1 VARRARAP
9 HADGGLLSAPAV
21 TRRQFVLVAAAVGG
35 ALVLGVTARRL
46 QYRAGGAGSAGG
58 ARGVLNAFVRIEPT
72 GRVTL
77 VMPKV
82 EMGQGT
88 YTSLPMLIAEELEVG
103 LDAVSVEAAPPN
115 PEVYGFVPDPS
126 ADEGLKF
133 DQSTGTSLS
142 IIQCWTPL
150 RQAGA
155 TARLMLIEAAA
166 RRWGVPAASCHAENG
181 TVVHATSGRRLG
193 YGELAAAAAALPVPA
208 APPLKSA
215 KDFRLIGHATTRLD
229 GPSKVDGSARFGI
242 DARPPQSKVAMIAI
256 TPVTG
261 GRVAAL
267 AEDAALAVRGVRQV
281 VNEGDLV
288 AVVADHTWAAM
299 QGLKALAVRWE
310 DGANAAA
317 QQAAIVAELESAA
330 RGTGALALSKGKM
343 AASGG
348 GRRVEATYHQPFLAH
363 ATLEPMNCTVDWR
376 GAECEIWSGTQAPD
390 RAVDKLVELGLK
402 PEQIILHNQLIGG
415 GFGRRL
421 EVDGIVL
428 SARVAR
434 HVQGPVQVLW
444 SREEDIRHDRYRPY
458 YVDHLS
464 ASLDAKGRPVA
475 WRHTIAGAGLWALY
489 YGEATVKNGVDAD
502 AVTSAVDLAYP
513 LDNME
518 VRFARRDPPG
528 VPTGWWRGV
537 GATRSVFAVESFIDE
552 LATAVQQD
560 PVSYRRSLLKE
571 PRMRAAL
578 ELAADRAGW
587 GTALPAG
594 SGRGVSIQFAF
605 GSYLAQVAE
614 VSMDAQGH
622 PRVGRVVCAMD
633 CGQVV
638 NPDGARAQLEGGVTF
653 GLSAAL
659 TNEITIANGRV
670 QQGNFNDFVPL
681 RIAEAPKVEV
691 HLITSSESPG
701 GVGET
706 GTACVSAA
714 LCNAIY
720 AATGKRVRTLP
731 VSRGLKA

>member
-1 VARRARAP
+1 M
-9 HADGGLLSAPAV
+9 SAPAV
-21 TRRQFVLVAAAVGG
+21 TRRQFVLVAGAVGG
-35 ALVLGVTARRL
+35 ALVLGISARRL
-46 QYRAGGAGSAGG
+46 RRPGPAAG
-58 ARGVLNAFVRIEPT
+58 RGPGTLNAFVRVEPS

-88 YTSLPMLIAEELEVG
+88 YTSLPMLIAEELEVS
-103 LDAVSVEAAPPN
+103 LDAVSLEAAPPN

-126 ADEGLKF
+126 TDEGLKF

-155 TARLMLIEAAA
+155 TARLMLIQAAA

-181 TVVHATSGRRLG
+181 MVIHASSGRRLG
-193 YGELAAAAAALPVPA
+193 YGDLAAAAAALPVPA
-208 APPLKSA
+208 PPPLKA
-215 KDFRLIGHATTRLD
+215 ARDFRLIGHATRRLD

-242 DARPPQSKVAMIAI
+242 DARPPHAKVAVIAI
-256 TPVTG
+256 TPVVG
-261 GRVAAL
+261 GRIAAL
-267 AEDAALAVRGVRQV
+267 ADDAARAVRGVRQV
-281 VNEGDLV
+281 VSDGDLV
-288 AVVADHTWAAM
+288 AVVADDTWAAM
-299 QGLKALAVRWE
+299 QGMKALAPRWE

-330 RGTGALALSKGKM
+330 REAGAVALAKGKPAGQR
-343 AASGG
+343 AAKH
-348 GRRVEATYHQPFLAH
+348 VEATYHQPFLAH

-376 GAECEIWSGTQAPD
+376 AGECEIWTGTQAPD
-390 RAVDKLVELGLK
+390 RMVAKLADLGLK
-402 PEQIILHNQLIGG
+402 PGQIILHNELIGG

-421 EVDGIVL
+421 EVDGVVL
-428 SARVAR
+428 AARVAR

-444 SREEDIRHDRYRPY
+444 SREEDIRHDCYRPY
-458 YVDHLS
+458 YIDRLT
-464 ASLDAKGRPVA
+464 AALDAGGRPLT
-475 WRHTIAGAGLWALY
+475 WQHTIAGAGLWALY
-489 YGEATVKNGVDAD
+489 YGEQTVRNGVDPD

-513 LDNME
+513 LEHME
-518 VRFARRDPPG
+518 VRFVRRDPRG

-537 GATRSVFAVESFIDE
+537 GATRSVFAVESFVDE
-552 LATAVQQD
+552 LAAAARQD

-578 ELAADRAGW
+578 ELAAERAGW

-594 SGRGVSIQFAF
+594 SGRGVSIQHAF

-614 VSMDAQGH
+614 LSMDAQGH

-638 NPDGARAQLEGGVTF
+638 NPDGVRAQLEGGVTF
-653 GLSAAL
+653 GLSTAL

-670 QQGNFNDFVPL
+670 LQGNFNDFVPL
-681 RIAEAPKVEV
+681 RIGAAPKVEV
-691 HLITSSESPG
+691 HLIPSGEDPG

-720 AATGKRVRTLP
+720 AATGRRVRTLP
-731 VSRGLKA
+731 VSRGLRG

>member
-1 VARRARAP
+1 M
-9 HADGGLLSAPAV
+9 SAPAV

-46 QYRAGGAGSAGG
+46 QHRPGAGGGG
-58 ARGVLNAFVRIEPT
+58 RGVLNAFVRVEPN

-77 VMPKV
+77 VLPKV

-103 LDAVSVEAAPPN
+103 LEAVSIEAAPPN

-155 TARLMLIEAAA
+155 TARLMLIQAAA

-181 TVVHATSGRRLG
+181 AVVHATSGRRLG
-193 YGELAAAAAALPVPA
+193 YGDLAAAAAALPVPA
-208 APPLKSA
+208 PPLLKAA

-242 DARPPQSKVAMIAI
+242 DARPLQAKVAMIAI
-256 TPVTG
+256 TPVVG
-261 GRVAAL
+261 GGVAAS
-267 AEDAALAVRGVRQV
+267 AEAAALAVRGVRQV

-299 QGLKALAVRWE
+299 QGMKALAVSWN
-310 DGANAAA
+310 DGAHASA
-317 QQAAIVAELESAA
+317 QQAALVAELESAVREA
-330 RGTGALALSKGKM
+330 GALALSKGK
-343 AASGG
+343 AAAT
-348 GRRVEATYHQPFLAH
+348 RAATHVEATYHQPFLAH

-376 GAECEIWSGTQAPD
+376 SGECEIWTGTQAPD
-390 RAVDKLVELGLK
+390 RAVAKLAELGLK

-421 EVDGIVL
+421 EVDGVVL
-428 SARVAR
+428 AARVAR
-434 HVQGPVQVLW
+434 HVPGPVQVLW

-458 YVDHLS
+458 YVDRLS
-464 ASLDAKGRPVA
+464 ASLDAKGHPLV

-489 YGEATVKNGVDAD
+489 YGEDTVRNGVDPD

-513 LDNME
+513 LENME
-518 VRFARRDPPG
+518 VRFVRRDPRG

-537 GATRSVFAVESFIDE
+537 GATRSVFAVESFVDE
-552 LATAVQQD
+552 LAAAIQQD
-560 PVSYRRSLLKE
+560 PVSYRRALLKE
-571 PRMRAAL
+571 PRMRAVL

-594 SGRGVSIQFAF
+594 SGRGVSIQYAF
-605 GSYLAQVAE
+605 GSYLAQVVE

-638 NPDGARAQLEGGVTF
+638 NPDGVRAQLEGGVTF

-681 RIAEAPKVEV
+681 RIGEAPKVEV
-691 HLITSSESPG
+691 HLVTSAENPG

-731 VSRGLKA
+731 VRRGLKA

>member
-1 VARRARAP
+1 M
-9 HADGGLLSAPAV
+9 SAPGV

-46 QYRAGGAGSAGG
+46 QRRPGAAGTQ
-58 ARGVLNAFVRIEPT
+58 RGVLNAFVRIEPS

-103 LDAVSVEAAPPN
+103 LDAVSIEAAPPN

-166 RRWGVPAASCHAENG
+166 RRWGVPAATCHAENG
-181 TVVHATSGRRLG
+181 AVVHATSGRRLG
-193 YGELAAAAAALPVPA
+193 YGDLAAAAAALPVPA
-208 APPLKSA
+208 APPLKAA

-242 DARPPQSKVAMIAI
+242 DARPPRAKVAMIAI
-256 TPVTG
+256 TPVAG
-261 GRVAAL
+261 GRVAGQ

-299 QGLKALAVRWE
+299 QGLKALAVRWD

-330 RGTGALALSKGKM
+330 REAGALALSKGKP

-348 GRRVEATYHQPFLAH
+348 ATHVQAIYHQPFLAH

-376 GAECEIWSGTQAPD
+376 SGECEIWSGTQAPD
-390 RAVDKLVELGLK
+390 RAVAKLTELGLK

-428 SARVAR
+428 AARVAR
-434 HVQGPVQVLW
+434 HVEGPVQVLW

-464 ASLDAKGRPVA
+464 ASLNAKGLPVA
-475 WRHTIAGAGLWALY
+475 WHHTIAGAGLWALY
-489 YGEATVKNGVDAD
+489 YGEGTVRNGVDPD

-513 LDNME
+513 LENME
-518 VRFARRDPPG
+518 VRFVRRDPRG

-552 LATAVQQD
+552 LAAAVQQD
-560 PVSYRRSLLKE
+560 PVSYRRALLKE
-571 PRMRAAL
+571 PRMRAVL

-594 SGRGVSIQFAF
+594 SGRGVSIQYAF

-614 VSMDAQGH
+614 VSMDAQGR

-638 NPDGARAQLEGGVTF
+638 NPDGVRAQLEGGVTF

-681 RIAEAPKVEV
+681 RIPEAPKVEV

-731 VSRGLKA
+731 VSRGLRA

>member
-1 VARRARAP
+1 M
-9 HADGGLLSAPAV
+9 SAPAV

-46 QYRAGGAGSAGG
+46 QHRAGPGGAAGG
-58 ARGVLNAFVRIEPT
+58 ERAVLNAFVRVEPS

-77 VMPKV
+77 IMPKV

-88 YTSLPMLIAEELEVG
+88 YTSLPMLIAEELEVS

-115 PEVYGFVPDPS
+115 PAVYGFVPDPS
-126 ADEGLKF
+126 ADEGLKY

-155 TARLMLIEAAA
+155 TARLMLIQAAA
-166 RRWGVPAASCHAENG
+166 KRWGVPSASCHAENG
-181 TVVHATSGRRLG
+181 AVVHPGSGRRLG
-193 YGELAAAAAALPVPA
+193 YGDLAVAAAALPVPA
-208 APPLKSA
+208 PPPLKSA

-242 DARPPQSKVAMIAI
+242 DARPSQGRVAMIAI
-256 TPVTG
+256 TPVVG
-261 GRVAAL
+261 GSVAAF

-299 QGLKALAVRWE
+299 QGMKALAVRWE
-310 DGANAAA
+310 EGANAAV
-317 QQAAIVAELESAA
+317 QQAAIVAELESAVREA
-330 RGTGALALSKGKM
+330 GAVALSKGKPAVAR
-343 AASGG
+343 AAT
-348 GRRVEATYHQPFLAH
+348 RVEATYHQPFLAH

-376 GAECEIWSGTQAPD
+376 RGECEIWTGTQAPD

-421 EVDGIVL
+421 EVDGVVL
-428 SARVAR
+428 AARVAR

-489 YGEATVKNGVDAD
+489 YGEATVRNGVDAD

-513 LDNME
+513 LENME
-518 VRFARRDPPG
+518 VRFVRRDPRG

-537 GATRSVFAVESFIDE
+537 GATRSVFAVESFVDE
-552 LATAVQQD
+552 LASAARQD
-560 PVSYRRSLLKE
+560 AVSYRRALLKE
-571 PRMRAAL
+571 PRMRAVL

-614 VSMDAQGH
+614 VSMDAHGH

-638 NPDGARAQLEGGVTF
+638 NPDGVRAQLEGGVTF

-681 RIAEAPKVEV
+681 RIGEAPKIEV
-691 HLITSSESPG
+691 HLISSSESPG

-714 LCNAIY
+714 LCNAIH
-720 AATGKRVRTLP
+720 AATGKRVRMLP
-731 VSRGLKA
+731 VTRGLRA

>member
-1 VARRARAP
+1 
-9 HADGGLLSAPAV
+9 LSAPTV
-21 TRRQFVLVAAAVGG
+21 TRRQLVLVAAAVGG

-46 QYRAGGAGSAGG
+46 QHRAGTAGTAGSG
-58 ARGVLNAFVRIEPT
+58 RGVLNAFVRIEPS

-166 RRWGVPAASCHAENG
+166 RRWGVPTANCHAENG
-181 TVVHATSGRRLG
+181 AVVHATSGRRLG
-193 YGELAAAAAALPVPA
+193 YGDLAAAAGTLPVPA
-208 APPLKSA
+208 PPPLKAA
-215 KDFRLIGHATTRLD
+215 KDFRLIGHATARLD

-242 DARPPQSKVAMIAI
+242 DARPPQAKVAMIAI
-256 TPVTG
+256 SPVVG
-261 GRVAAL
+261 GSAAAL

-281 VNEGDLV
+281 VSEGDLV

-299 QGLKALAVRWE
+299 QGLKALAVRWD
-310 DGANAAA
+310 DGANATA

-330 RGTGALALSKGKM
+330 REAGAVALSKGKP

-348 GRRVEATYHQPFLAH
+348 ATHVEATYHQPFLAH

-376 GAECEIWSGTQAPD
+376 NAECEIWSGTQAPD
-390 RAVDKLVELGLK
+390 RAVAKLAELGLK

-428 SARVAR
+428 AARVAR

-464 ASLDAKGRPVA
+464 ASLDAQGLPVA

-489 YGEATVKNGVDAD
+489 YGEDTVKNGVDPD

-513 LDNME
+513 LENME
-518 VRFARRDPPG
+518 VRFVRRDPRG

-552 LATAVQQD
+552 LAAAVQQD

-571 PRMRAAL
+571 ARMRAVL

-594 SGRGVSIQFAF
+594 SGRGVSIQYAF

-638 NPDGARAQLEGGVTF
+638 NPDGVRAQLEGGVTF

-659 TNEITIANGRV
+659 SNEITIANGRV

-681 RIAEAPKVEV
+681 RIGEAPKVEV

-706 GTACVSAA
+706 GTACLSAA